1 ENELQQSLEEL
12 SKINNKIDGL
22 KQTLNKYKEEE
33 VDVSVQFADLNKEKE
48 KTEKSRLNGLT
59 TKIVRAE
66 AIKKHEQN
74 LNQNKSEQNQI
85 MESLVDVNEKEKEKK
100 KIHLYQLAALILQK
114 EEDIKKLHDNI
125 AKIDKR
131 DGENICKIKNKII
144 DLEKQLREHKN
155 KENHLLENL
164 TDVKEKTENEKKKFR
179 FYQLLVL

>member
-1 ENELQQSLEEL
+1 FVLYQ
-12 SKINNKIDGL
+12 
-22 KQTLNKYKEEE
+22 
-33 VDVSVQFADLNKEKE
+33 V
-48 KTEKSRLNGLT
+48 
-59 TKIVRAE
+59 
-66 AIKKHEQN
+66 
-74 LNQNKSEQNQI
+74 

-164 TDVKEKTENEKKKFR
+164 TDVKEKTENELQQSLEELSKINNKIDGLKQTLNKYKEEEVAVSVQFADLNKEKEKTEKSRLNGLTTKIVRAEVTFDELNHGITKKINIMK
-179 FYQLLVL
+179 LKLPN